1 MLVGPELA
9 IMVPGGCFLVLVGP
23 KLAVLG
29 PGGGGG
35 ERIVGGY

>member
-1 MLVGPELA
+1 MLVGPKLA

-35 ERIVGGY
+35 ERIAGGY